1 MRPED
6 DPHGSRRPGSGYGQS
21 TPVEPAEP
29 DELRAPDEFPGPDE
43 FHQTDDLPGP
53 DGPRHPENV
62 DALDPT
68 APAAVPVGPHRRS
81 GLVPRLLVGLLGAA
95 VCTALTV
102 LLAKGAVGT
111 ARGQRLD
118 QLILSAAQND
128 DGPITQ
134 VIFPAL
140 NTVTVPVVL
149 ILLAL
154 AAVFAL
160 VRRRPSLLLQI
171 LVIVAGA
178 NLTVQIVKSFVVDR
192 TALAQDIDVTPNSFP
207 SGHTALA
214 ISVALSLI
222 LVCPAR
228 IRGLVAILGTA
239 WVAAAG
245 VGTIAGGW
253 HRPSDVLGALLV
265 TGAWAFLLLA
275 VDAALALA
283 RTPRGPE
290 GLAHPR
296 DARAGRGAGPLLAVL
311 GAVAVA
317 AGMVVLATVPTPID
331 LDDASHQARAY
342 LATVL
347 VIPGCVAVLT
357 AAALGLR
364 VPDLARP
371 AGPLS
376 R

>member
-1 MRPED
+1 MNARHEDASHEDAWPED
-6 DPHGSRRPGSGYGQS
+6 DPRGSHLPRPGYGHS
-21 TPVEPAEP
+21 TPVEPDEPYDVREP
-29 DELRAPDEFPGPDE
+29 DEAREPYDPREPDDVGA
-43 FHQTDDLPGP
+43 
-53 DGPRHPENV
+53 V
-62 DALDPT
+62 AALS
-68 APAAVPVGPHRRS
+68 GPHRRS

-95 VCTALTV
+95 VCTALAV

-128 DGPITQ
+128 HGPITQ

-149 ILLAL
+149 LLLAL

-178 NLTVQIVKSFVVDR
+178 NLTVQVVKSFVVDR
-192 TALAQDIDVTPNSFP
+192 TALAADIDVTPNSFP

-214 ISVALSLI
+214 ISVALALI

-265 TGAWAFLLLA
+265 TGAWTFLLLA

-347 VIPGCVAVLT
+347 VIPGAVAVLT

-371 AGPLS
+371 AGPRS